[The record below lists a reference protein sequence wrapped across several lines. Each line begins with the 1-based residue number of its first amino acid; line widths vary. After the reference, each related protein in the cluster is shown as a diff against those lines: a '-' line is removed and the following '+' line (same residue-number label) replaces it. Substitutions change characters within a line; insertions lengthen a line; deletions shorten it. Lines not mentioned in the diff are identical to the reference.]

1 MFFFQKLKPADTHQR
16 IEARKQKVNP
26 KEEMHKQLEQLRKQ
40 SIHSQIQPQQN
51 MMLPKGAEKRGKT
64 HWFST

>member
-26 KEEMHKQLEQLRKQ
+26 QEEMQRQLETLQKQ
-40 SIHSQIQPQQN
+40 AIHTQMQPQATMN
-51 MMLPKGAEKRGKT
+51 LPKGAEKRGKS
-64 HWFST
+64 HWFS